1 MRRGGCQA
9 KGRACTE
16 EEENWHI
23 VSSYLTEEQL
33 SKEQRLDRETEAEHL
48 RLRSV
53 VWVPVQ

>member
-1 MRRGGCQA
+1 MLEKDLSMRRGGCQA

-33 SKEQRLDRETEAEHL
+33 SKEQRLERQRPSTSD
-48 RLRSV
+48 
-53 VWVPVQ
+53 